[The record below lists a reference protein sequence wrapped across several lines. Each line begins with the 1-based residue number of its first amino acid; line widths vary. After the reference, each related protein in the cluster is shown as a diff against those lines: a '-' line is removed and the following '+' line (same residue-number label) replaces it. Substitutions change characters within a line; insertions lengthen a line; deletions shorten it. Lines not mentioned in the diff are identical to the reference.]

1 MKTPKLKSLTL
12 IIVFAGLL
20 AGCSPSTKILGSWK
34 SPDAETAGYS
44 NLFVAALIGDNF
56 VTKKTIED
64 DIDEL
69 LVQKGVQAI
78 SNLELVKPGLIL
90 TNENKNQV
98 AQEIKK
104 SGRDGIMTIAII
116 DQTNETRYV
125 PGTTSY
131 SPMYYGGGYG
141 RFGGYYGMYG
151 PTTYSP
157 GYYATDKNFYVEINL
172 YDLAT
177 ETLVW
182 SAQSETTNPSSID
195 QVAKEFAYVVVDKM
209 IKDGIIVPKTKE
221 KK

>member
-1 MKTPKLKSLTL
+1 MKSQILKPLALMTV
-12 IIVFAGLL
+12 IVGLL
-20 AGCSPSTKILGSWK
+20 SGCSPSTKILGSWK

-44 NLFVAALIGDNF
+44 NLFVAALIGDNY

-69 LVQKGVQAI
+69 LIQKGVQAI
-78 SNLELVKPGLIL
+78 SNLELVKPGLVF
-90 TNENKNQV
+90 TEQNRDQV
-98 AQEIKK
+98 VQEIKK

-151 PTTYSP
+151 PTSYSP
-157 GYYATDKNFYVEINL
+157 GYYATDKNFYIEINL
-172 YDLAT
+172 YDLGTQA
-177 ETLVW
+177 LVW
-182 SAQSETTNPSSID
+182 SAQSETTNPASID
-195 QVAKEFAYVVVDKM
+195 KAAQEFAYVVVDKM
-209 IKDGIIVPKTKE
+209 IKDGIIVPRTKE

>member
-1 MKTPKLKSLTL
+1 MKSQILKPLALMTV
-12 IIVFAGLL
+12 IVGLL
-20 AGCSPSTKILGSWK
+20 SGCSPSTKILGSWK

-44 NLFVAALIGDNF
+44 NLFVAALIGDNY

-64 DIDEL
+64 DIDAL

-78 SNLELVKPGLIL
+78 SNLEQVKPGLVF
-90 TNENKNQV
+90 TEQNKDQV
-98 AQEIKK
+98 VQEIKK

-172 YDLAT
+172 YDT
-177 ETLVW
+177 ETQTLVW
-182 SAQSETTNPSSID
+182 SAQSETTNPASID
-195 QVAKEFAYVVVDKM
+195 KAAQEFAYVVVDKM
-209 IKDGIIVPKTKE
+209 IKDGIIVPKK
-221 KK
+221 

>member
-1 MKTPKLKSLTL
+1 MKTRILKSFTL
-12 IIVFAGLL
+12 LMVL
-20 AGCSPSTKILGSWK
+20 AGALAACSPSTKILGSWK

-44 NLFVAALIGDNF
+44 NLFVAALIGDNY

-69 LVQKGVQAI
+69 LIQKGVQAI
-78 SNLELVKPGLIL
+78 SNLELVKPGLVF
-90 TNENKNQV
+90 TEQNRDQV
-98 AQEIKK
+98 VQEIKK

-151 PTTYSP
+151 PTSYSP
-157 GYYATDKNFYVEINL
+157 GYYATDKNFYIEINL
-172 YDLAT
+172 YDLGTQA
-177 ETLVW
+177 LVW
-182 SAQSETTNPSSID
+182 SAQSETTNPASID
-195 QVAKEFAYVVVDKM
+195 KAAQEFAYVVVDKM

>member
-1 MKTPKLKSLTL
+1 MKKQILKSFALILT
-12 IIVFAGLL
+12 ITGLL
-20 AGCSPSTKILGSWK
+20 SGCSPSTKILGSWK
-34 SPDAETAGYS
+34 SPEAQSVGYS
-44 NLFVAALIGDNF
+44 NLFVAALIGDNY

-69 LVQKGVQAI
+69 LIQKGVQAI
-78 SNLELVKPGLIL
+78 SNLELVKPGLML
-90 TNENKNQV
+90 TNENKGQV
-98 AQEIKK
+98 VQEIKK

-151 PTTYSP
+151 PSTYSP
-157 GYYATDKNFYVEINL
+157 GYYATDKNFYIEINL

-177 ETLVW
+177 EALVW
-182 SAQSETTNPSSID
+182 SAQSETTNPASID
-195 QVAKEFAYVVVDKM
+195 KAAQEFAYVVVDKM
-209 IKDGIIVPKTKE
+209 IKDGIIVQKTKE

>member
-1 MKTPKLKSLTL
+1 MKSQILKSLALMTV
-12 IIVFAGLL
+12 IVGLL
-20 AGCSPSTKILGSWK
+20 SGCSPSTKILGSWK
-34 SPDAETAGYS
+34 SPDAETGGYS
-44 NLFVAALIGDNF
+44 NLFVAALIGDNY

-64 DIDEL
+64 DIDAL

-78 SNLELVKPGLIL
+78 SNLEQVKPGLVF
-90 TNENKNQV
+90 TEQNKDQV
-98 AQEIKK
+98 VQEIKK

-172 YDLAT
+172 YDT
-177 ETLVW
+177 ETQTLVW
-182 SAQSETTNPSSID
+182 SAQSETTNPASID
-195 QVAKEFAYVVVDKM
+195 KAAQEFAYVVVDKM
-209 IKDGIIVPKTKE
+209 IKDGIIVPKK
-221 KK
+221 